1 MSVAGLVQINALSHG
16 ERAARGRSSCSSWQ
30 GSLPWG
36 AESAVSVGSGV
47 EVGHGD
53 ACGGAGASM
62 VLVPGLSSCLGRPWS
77 GLRWPTSLLGSP
89 GLRGD
94 LWAVGA
100 GGDPHTWEAG
110 CCKSPRWCRVPPV
123 LFDSPPGCCH
133 GFEMT
138 VGSPGASPGSHKP
151 GLSGPRVVL
160 LVSGPSEGPFPGH
173 GRMAWPLCHK
183 SC

>member
-1 MSVAGLVQINALSHG
+1 MSYVEYRIVSIGCPLPLS
-16 ERAARGRSSCSSWQ
+16 
-30 GSLPWG
+30 P
-36 AESAVSVGSGV
+36 
-47 EVGHGD
+47 
-53 ACGGAGASM
+53 
-62 VLVPGLSSCLGRPWS
+62 
-77 GLRWPTSLLGSP
+77 
-89 GLRGD
+89 
-94 LWAVGA
+94 
-100 GGDPHTWEAG
+100 WEAG

-173 GRMAWPLCHK
+173 GRMAWPLYVPERKWRSLRDHYSK
-183 SC
+183 VTVD